1 VGSGYGKELIL
12 FGIER
17 GYMPYSLE
25 VIQQVWLGNS
35 PVTVALPRI
44 IEGFNIAERHLGNDW
59 VEDQRDRPGHAL
71 SGAMA
76 VLPVFS
82 MGVRLLAV
90 EQAAG
95 FSRLLARLRLGD
107 RAAISELAAAH
118 LAVRGLNDVQVQFET
133 PVQVGDRVKVPDFC
147 LSKDNCS
154 VFVEVT
160 APDRS
165 DAAKMAQVFLGKV
178 LFRFENHPKPLSAH
192 VLLLREPSDEDIDT
206 IVSVISRLS
215 VEINACFEEIPEIA
229 IVGTNHTPPGLIEVI
244 DYGRDF
250 GPLLCQASWTS
261 ENGIPTKSIA
271 VRIPYSDTRAAQIL
285 KTEALQ
291 LPPDHP
297 NLVIIDISSVPGALS
312 TWEPLILRRLQ
323 PKINTRIST
332 VCLVRWETLL
342 KEIGFALVPE
352 VRLVVNPHA
361 SKPLP
366 LWLSA
371 QLNCASNQEIM

>member
-1 VGSGYGKELIL
+1 MDSRYGKELIL

-17 GYMPYSLE
+17 DDMPYSLE
-25 VIQQVWLGNS
+25 VIQQIWLGNS
-35 PVTVALPRI
+35 PVTVAPSRI

-59 VEDQRDRPGHAL
+59 VEDQRDRPGRAL

-165 DAAKMAQVFLGKV
+165 DATKAAQTFLNKI
-178 LFRFENHPKPLSAH
+178 LHRLATLPAPLSAH
-192 VLLLREPSDEDIDT
+192 VLLFREPNDEEVGSIASA
-206 IVSVISRLS
+206 IIRLS
-215 VEINACFEEIPEIA
+215 KMSGPCSEEVPEIA
-229 IVGTNHTPPGLIEVI
+229 IVGTNRTPPGLVETI

-250 GPLLCQASWTS
+250 GPLLCQAKSFV
-261 ENGIPTKSIA
+261 ENGIPTKSITVRIPITDTRA
-271 VRIPYSDTRAAQIL
+271 VRILEAEAA
-285 KTEALQ
+285 Q
-291 LPPDHP
+291 LPPSHA
-297 NLVIIDISSVPGALS
+297 NLIIIDISSVPGALS
-312 TWEPLILRRLQ
+312 VWKPLILRRLQ
-323 PKINTRIST
+323 PNINTRISA
-332 VCLVRWETLL
+332 VCLIRWATHCREN
-342 KEIGFALVPE
+342 GFALVPE
-352 VRLVVNPHA
+352 VCLVVNPHA

-371 QLNCASNQEIM
+371 QLNCSSNQEIM